1 MVEPGGMI
9 TSGRCIRCFGDLV
22 GLCLPPR
29 RQPGGQRRVGGG
41 QDGGGQQ
48 AGIGGAGLADG
59 EREQLQGL
67 LVRAEKMQERVGALE
82 SILDAEVP
90 GWRNKV

>member
-1 MVEPGGMI
+1 MLHYRAK
-9 TSGRCIRCFGDLV
+9 GRI
-22 GLCLPPR
+22 
-29 RQPGGQRRVGGG
+29 
-41 QDGGGQQ
+41 
-48 AGIGGAGLADG
+48 GAGLADN

>member
-1 MVEPGGMI
+1 MSAIWIVFVVPAILFMI
-9 TSGRCIRCFGDLV
+9 FVAPIWLVLHYRAKGRI
-22 GLCLPPR
+22 
-29 RQPGGQRRVGGG
+29 
-41 QDGGGQQ
+41 
-48 AGIGGAGLADG
+48 GAGLADS

-67 LVRAEKMQERVGALE
+67 LARTEKMQERVGALE

>member
-1 MVEPGGMI
+1 MVIVAPI
-9 TSGRCIRCFGDLV
+9 WLVLHYRAKGR
-22 GLCLPPR
+22 
-29 RQPGGQRRVGGG
+29 
-41 QDGGGQQ
+41 
-48 AGIGGAGLADG
+48 IGADLADN
-59 EREQLQGL
+59 EREQLHGL